1 MRWPKVPTLQANIAI
16 SCVFSRCSVGG
27 TGDVDHVY
35 DELYDATW
43 DSPGSSRSQNLRDC
57 KVVKVELCK
66 IADAPGVGAEGQG
79 QGQQLEFV
87 LATVHHPAN
96 ANCPRVLRFER
107 CSERTNPNQ
116 YDSDR
121 DVDIIRDKVGHYGT
135 ERDALKARYRFPP
148 QVKQAYSCWTL
159 TFKEDQN
166 PNALDLFSAA
176 TVLHRVG
183 QNDTSIV
190 PMNYWYAHN
199 LFRLLAYGR
208 EHIVNTTHSIWAP
221 TPGFFFGLP
230 IIDSLGKI
238 KDRPQDIS
246 LEELAAREAEKR
258 PLFQTLISSFT
269 PNEDTTTAEFSISPM
284 PQGSFIPSDDVVEYH
299 KGLLGAVAKVE
310 KQISQQ
316 IETREW
322 IASSRMDSIVGTKIT
337 VARLKRS
344 PADMSEIIAQLEQ
357 NVRRMESRLLDLY
370 AQPQV

>member
-1 MRWPKVPTLQANIAI
+1 MLGI
-16 SCVFSRCSVGG
+16 SYLRTNVEIVLVFSEVAVGS
-27 TGDVDHVY
+27 TKDVDYVY
-35 DELYDATW
+35 DALH
-43 DSPGSSRSQNLRDC
+43 RSWHQRETTRLQDLRDC
-57 KVVKVELCK
+57 KVVKVRLCK
-66 IADAPGVGAEGQG
+66 TADT
-79 QGQQLEFV
+79 QQHEFV
-87 LATVHHPAN
+87 LVTIHHPKN

-107 CSERTNPNQ
+107 CSQRTDPTQDNSERN
-116 YDSDR
+116 
-121 DVDIIRDKVGHYGT
+121 VDIIRDKVGHYGT
-135 ERDALKARYRFPP
+135 ERDALRARYRFPP

-284 PQGSFIPSDDVVEYH
+284 PQGSFIPSDHIIEYH
-299 KGLLGAVAKVE
+299 KTFLVSRAEMERRIIRLEIFGVRPFAARRMMDTLVRMNLQKTIWEKTKVE
-310 KQISQQ
+310 ERT
-316 IETREW
+316 ET
-322 IASSRMDSIVGTKIT
+322 
-337 VARLKRS
+337 
-344 PADMSEIIAQLEQ
+344 MSESIAIHE
-357 NVRRMESRLLDLY
+357 RLIRELKADLLRVLTQMH
-370 AQPQV
+370 AS